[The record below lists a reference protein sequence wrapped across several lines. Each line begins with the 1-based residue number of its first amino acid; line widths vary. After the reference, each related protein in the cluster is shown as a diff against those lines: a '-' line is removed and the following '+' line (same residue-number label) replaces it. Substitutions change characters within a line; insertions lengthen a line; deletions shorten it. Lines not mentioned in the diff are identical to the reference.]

1 MELVQDILAKKGNQ
15 IWSVTPETEIKTALN
30 LMQVHNV
37 GALLVLDKN
46 NRIAGIVSERDYTRA
61 SATQKKLSMETPVQ
75 EIMTSEVIC
84 IDPMKEID
92 DCMALMT
99 NKRIRH
105 LPVIKNGQLL
115 GVISIGDLVMALITE
130 KNILIDQLEHYIEG
144 SL

>member
-1 MELVQDILAKKGNQ
+1 
-15 IWSVTPETEIKTALN
+15 
-30 LMQVHNV
+30 
-37 GALLVLDKN
+37 
-46 NRIAGIVSERDYTRA
+46 
-61 SATQKKLSMETPVQ
+61 METPVQ
-75 EIMTSEVIC
+75 ETMTSEVIC

>member
-61 SATQKKLSMETPVQ
+61 SAT
-75 EIMTSEVIC
+75 
-84 IDPMKEID
+84 
-92 DCMALMT
+92 
-99 NKRIRH
+99 
-105 LPVIKNGQLL
+105 
-115 GVISIGDLVMALITE
+115 
-130 KNILIDQLEHYIEG
+130 
-144 SL
+144 

>member
-15 IWSVTPETEIKTALN
+15 IWSVTPETEIKTALH

-46 NRIAGIVSERDYTRA
+46 NRIAGIISERDYTRA
-61 SATQKKLSMETPVQ
+61 SATQKKMSMETSVR

>member
-105 LPVIKNGQLL
+105 LPVIKNEQLL